1 MSRVIHFEISA
12 SDPERAAGFYRKA
25 FAWKIEKWA
34 GPVEYWLVTTGP
46 DGQPGINGGLLRRQ
60 APYTGTTNTVD
71 VESVDSAIATV
82 KGAGGELVV
91 PKMAVPGVG
100 YLAYCHDTEG
110 NLFGM
115 MQRDPK
121 AR

>member
-1 MSRVIHFEISA
+1 MSRVVHFEISA
-12 SDPERAAGFYRKA
+12 SDPGRAAGFYRKA

-71 VESVDSAIATV
+71 VESLDSAIATV

-115 MQRDPK
+115 MQRDPR